1 MRNILILIIFL
12 FSLGVSAQNITK
24 INSDL
29 KLPDSLT
36 YDTEVRIYQGGGIT
50 NYSSLFRMFK
60 DKSEKWK
67 VEFYEHY
74 SKVDEQVEL
83 RTEKRNLKSENDME
97 FVFQNFVRS
106 HIFDLPSFSE
116 IQWKLVTRG
125 NVKKVK
131 KKYRGKEIEEY
142 ELMNK
147 KIAILDGDGFKAQ
160 VKAWNRANEFEFY
173 NPDEYLKHYPEI
185 DELNYMSEILNL
197 IRTEF
202 NIWNKN

>member
-67 VEFYEHY
+67 AEFYEHY
-74 SKVDEQVEL
+74 SKVDGQVEL